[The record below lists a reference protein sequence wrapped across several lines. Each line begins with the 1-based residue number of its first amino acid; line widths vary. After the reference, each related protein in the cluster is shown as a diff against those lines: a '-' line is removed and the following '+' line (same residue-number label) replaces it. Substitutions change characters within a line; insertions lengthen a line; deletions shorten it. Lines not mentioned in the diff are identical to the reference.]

1 MKINQIVIN
10 LFQFN
15 QSLKK
20 EGKFSLKNYEI
31 ANKNAC
37 EVLYW
42 YIGASLVAQ
51 TVKSLIYNIY
61 CTDI

>member
-51 TVKSLIYNIY
+51 TVES
-61 CTDI
+61 DI

>member
-15 QSLKK
+15 QSLEK

-37 EVLYW
+37 EVLY
-42 YIGASLVAQ
+42 
-51 TVKSLIYNIY
+51 
-61 CTDI
+61 